1 MNNVIVIFP
10 RRNGLSHKVSLQ
22 DVKQRLINLTSDVEL
37 KKVDQ
42 IIGIDFESL
51 PHDELIKLARSGAT
65 ELLNSEV
72 RHSLTKQRI
81 ELVSSFL
88 QRRSKEEWK
97 KYNDSMTFDLEA
109 AAKAR
114 AFEEANDILPEV
126 AESQPIKSFEPIE
139 DYPIY
144 SVIGLDLEL
153 NEPHLILGDD
163 YLMVSE
169 CFHTNSAKEAHEKLQ
184 QFKDAFPKA
193 MITNN
198 AIISIEYL
206 GFRKKQINSKLG
218 INNEG

>member
-22 DVKQRLINLTSDVEL
+22 EVKQRLINLTSDVEL

-42 IIGIDFESL
+42 ILGIDFESL
-51 PHDELIKLARSGAT
+51 PHDELIKLARSGAI

-72 RHSLTKQRI
+72 RHSLTKQSI

-114 AFEEANDILPEV
+114 AFEEAKDILPKNTFTTLFV
-126 AESQPIKSFEPIE
+126 K
-139 DYPIY
+139 
-144 SVIGLDLEL
+144 
-153 NEPHLILGDD
+153 
-163 YLMVSE
+163 
-169 CFHTNSAKEAHEKLQ
+169 
-184 QFKDAFPKA
+184 
-193 MITNN
+193 
-198 AIISIEYL
+198 
-206 GFRKKQINSKLG
+206 
-218 INNEG
+218 